1 MADHALFA
9 HKAFRQTTQSHRPVG
24 NGRRGSQFMC
34 GTKGEGKPIG
44 LGGALPQERTLS
56 GNVYTLIGR

>member
-9 HKAFRQTTQSHRPVG
+9 NKAFRQTTQSHRPVG

-56 GNVYTLIGR
+56 GNVYTLTGR